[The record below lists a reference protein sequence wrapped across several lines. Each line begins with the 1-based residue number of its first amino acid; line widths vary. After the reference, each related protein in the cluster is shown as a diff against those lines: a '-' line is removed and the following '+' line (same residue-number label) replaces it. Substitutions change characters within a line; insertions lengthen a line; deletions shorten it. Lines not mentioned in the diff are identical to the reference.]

1 MKTRLQELRKD
12 AGFKSARA
20 FAEHIGMSVGTYTDY
35 EQGRRKFT
43 FEAAWKFADELG
55 VSLDE
60 LAGRQWPRPPT
71 ALASDESHLLTLYR
85 DTDQRGR
92 AAILRTAEGEAG
104 MEEKP
109 ASGDGAGAVSA

>member
-1 MKTRLQELRKD
+1 
-12 AGFKSARA
+12 
-20 FAEHIGMSVGTYTDY
+20 MSVGTYTDY

-60 LAGRQWPRPPT
+60 LAGREWPRPPT
-71 ALASDESHLLTLYR
+71 SLASEESRLLALYR

-92 AAILRTAEGEAG
+92 AAIMRTAEGEAG
-104 MEEKP
+104 MEAQSPPGTGP
-109 ASGDGAGAVSA
+109 AAVSA